1 MKREDALQKSVAR
14 LLDSTG
20 LDWFHPANGEARN
33 AITGAKLKA
42 MGVKAGVPDV
52 MIFQPFTVMEEVPM
66 LKARCFT
73 LEDMMAGK
81 KSVNESRIVCGLAI
95 ELKAIDAKGKRPKP
109 RPTQLEW
116 HERLRRCGWRV
127 EVCYTIDEVLAVL
140 HECYPA
146 RLSIPSNGLRL
157 AKVHD

>member
-20 LDWFHPANGEARN
+20 LDWFHPANGEVRN
-33 AITGAKLKA
+33 AITGAKLKV
-42 MGVKAGVPDV
+42 MGVKAGVPDI
-52 MIFQPFTVMEEVPM
+52 MIFNGH
-66 LKARCFT
+66 AGY
-73 LEDMMAGK
+73 EDD
-81 KSVNESRIVCGLAI
+81 ITCWICGLAI

-109 RPTQLEW
+109 RPNQLAW
-116 HERLRRCGWRV
+116 HERLRGCGWRV

-140 HECYPA
+140 RECYPA
-146 RLSIPSNGLRL
+146 RLSIHSNGLRP